1 MSKIAYMD
9 NDYAGSFIGLIDFFY
24 PVGCYFET
32 SDTSFDP
39 NVSWGGSWAL
49 ETPGQVHV
57 SAGTGYTI
65 SGALS
70 NTSDGGEKTHVL
82 TPGET
87 AMKDHSHTINHGHG
101 FTQPTV
107 NGGSHTHSVS
117 DFYNRNVYKYNAN
130 DTNARFQAF
139 SSSTGYDGG
148 HTHSVSGGAVT
159 NHSGSSGGQTAANGS
174 AHNNMQP
181 YIIVNR
187 WHRVA

>member
-49 ETPGQVHV
+49 ETPGQVHI

-107 NGGSHTHSVS
+107 NGGSHTHTYEAYTNRAIYAYHS
-117 DFYNRNVYKYNAN
+117 DG
-130 DTNARFQAF
+130 NARFQAL